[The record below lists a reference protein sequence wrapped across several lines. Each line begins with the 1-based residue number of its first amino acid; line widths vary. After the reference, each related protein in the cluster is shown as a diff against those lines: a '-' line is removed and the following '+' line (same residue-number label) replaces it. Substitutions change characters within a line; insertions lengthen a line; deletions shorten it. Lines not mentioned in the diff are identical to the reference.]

1 MITAFLKSIDH
12 KQCKLAIIFLGSL
25 LTACS
30 SIQYPVWLGD
40 NGVEEMCESDGTYSF
55 THLGVTKEFE
65 VKLVN
70 EAEIFKACGPGRGI
84 HDTLSIKACILGGKK
99 IFVQPGNLCPKFM
112 AHELSH
118 GFGMHF
124 VDRPQVHR
132 G

>member
-1 MITAFLKSIDH
+1 MHISLSKSH
-12 KQCKLAIIFLGSL
+12 SSRLSKPAILFFALL

-30 SIQYPVWLGD
+30 SIDYPVWLGD
-40 NGVEEMCESDGTYSF
+40 NGVGRMCESDGTYSF

-65 VKLVN
+65 VNLVN
-70 EAEIFKACGPGRGI
+70 ESKIYETCGSGLHNGY
-84 HDTLSIKACILGGKK
+84 SVQACILNNKR
-99 IFVQPGNLCPKFM
+99 IFVKPGNLCAKHM

-132 G
+132 S